1 MCLYNFL
8 ELHQQIQ
15 KKASQVIK
23 MKKLGKQLCILSSAE
38 TEKNKN
44 GNSSFKKNGNVIK
57 NRVKMKTAAKVPS
70 TKKKKGMQ
78 GPMWGWMQNKNV
90 LVYRG

>member
-57 NRVKMKTAAKVPS
+57 NRVKMKTAAKVPFYK
-70 TKKKKGMQ
+70 KKKKGMQ
-78 GPMWGWMQNKNV
+78 GPM
-90 LVYRG
+90 